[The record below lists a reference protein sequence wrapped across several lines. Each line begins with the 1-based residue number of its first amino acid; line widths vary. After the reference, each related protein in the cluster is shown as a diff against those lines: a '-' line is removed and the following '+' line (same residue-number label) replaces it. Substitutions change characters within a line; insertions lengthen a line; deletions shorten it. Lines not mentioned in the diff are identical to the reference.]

1 MKPAAPRAGSS
12 RVPWRQPLWH
22 CVQSPGTRLS
32 PPPHGQHIVSPSLGE
47 PCCWGV
53 CGPKGNFLD
62 WLQPSSSCSG
72 SAGIAAGLPAALM
85 LPWDSHPRTNTCSI
99 LGAQRTA
106 LCTLCFSTA
115 APWCSTGRWWALQSS
130 TPTFRPLI
138 AIGMCTTSCYRANK
152 ISTRRAAL
160 QPGAPS
166 EAG

>member
-1 MKPAAPRAGSS
+1 MKPATPRAGSS

-106 LCTLCFSTA
+106 LCTLLLHCCSLVQHREVVGSPKQHPHLQTA
-115 APWCSTGRWWALQSS
+115 DCHWDVHHFMLQS
-130 TPTFRPLI
+130 
-138 AIGMCTTSCYRANK
+138 K
-152 ISTRRAAL
+152 
-160 QPGAPS
+160 
-166 EAG
+166 